1 MDDMKEDINQLQ
13 QERNDIKVKLKKKEK
28 ELLKFKTDIQ
38 ELEKRN
44 KVLTHTTQEMKLSL
58 EPKEQQ
64 IENLKDSLL
73 VLEKVF
79 DKQRLAKEVLEKDV
93 DKRKD
98 EDIPALEKAVQKE
111 KERTKGHE
119 QTISKFVKH
128 VHSAYE
134 SRSEDVYIEEL
145 MKIYRTYVK
154 KHINEIVEKRNQDP
168 DIIEEM
174 KSQLQYMNKAY
185 VTLQSTTTKNQAKT
199 KVNIQKRRLENNE
212 LINDLDNVR
221 ISKRYLEERMRNNQ
235 LNIQMLRL
243 EKQKMQREFDKKLN
257 AIENETIKKVRE
269 AGFATASDNDD
280 SQLGDGMKNN
290 FYKQKKSTDGA
301 FFSAE

>member
-1 MDDMKEDINQLQ
+1 
-13 QERNDIKVKLKKKEK
+13 
-28 ELLKFKTDIQ
+28 LKFKIEIQ

-79 DKQRLAKEVLEKDV
+79 DKQRLAKEVLELDV
-93 DKRKD
+93 EKRKND
-98 EDIPALEKAVQKE
+98 DIPALEKGVQKE
-111 KERTKGHE
+111 KERTKAHE

-174 KSQLQYMNKAY
+174 KS
-185 VTLQSTTTKNQAKT
+185 
-199 KVNIQKRRLENNE
+199 
-212 LINDLDNVR
+212 
-221 ISKRYLEERMRNNQ
+221 
-235 LNIQMLRL
+235 
-243 EKQKMQREFDKKLN
+243 
-257 AIENETIKKVRE
+257 
-269 AGFATASDNDD
+269 
-280 SQLGDGMKNN
+280 
-290 FYKQKKSTDGA
+290 
-301 FFSAE
+301 

>member
-1 MDDMKEDINQLQ
+1 M
-13 QERNDIKVKLKKKEK
+13 
-28 ELLKFKTDIQ
+28 
-38 ELEKRN
+38 
-44 KVLTHTTQEMKLSL
+44 
-58 EPKEQQ
+58 
-64 IENLKDSLL
+64 
-73 VLEKVF
+73 LEKVF
-79 DKQRLAKEVLEKDV
+79 DKQRLAKEVLEADV
-93 DKRKD
+93 EKRKN

-111 KERTKGHE
+111 KERTKAHE

-221 ISKRYLEERMRNNQ
+221 ISKRYLEERMRHNQ

-243 EKQKMQREFDKKLN
+243 EK
-257 AIENETIKKVRE
+257 
-269 AGFATASDNDD
+269 
-280 SQLGDGMKNN
+280 
-290 FYKQKKSTDGA
+290 
-301 FFSAE
+301 